1 MIFINMEL
9 TWKQFQ
15 NLSSIKNLPLNE
27 QARRYRFYLDELS
40 NQIYSQNKGSQAP
53 RAIPAYSGYLL
64 QENFDYILQEDG
76 SKIYL

>member
-1 MIFINMEL
+1 MEL

-15 NLSSIKNLPLNE
+15 SLSNIKNLPLNE
-27 QARRYRFYLDELS
+27 QARRYRFYLEELS
-40 NQIYSQNKGSQAP
+40 NQISIQNKGTQAP
-53 RAIPAYSGYLL
+53 KTIPAYSGYLL